1 MKKQKTAGFTDLT
14 DQVFAIIDSRIQY
27 LEYEND
33 RMLTGCFEKKP
44 PEETAAIKPTTIE
57 RPKKKDAGRMI
68 NNFDSLLAHA
78 RNTGHSLKLLF
89 FLRTHLLRENAR
101 VVLDLLTNNRYLK
114 YNEEHLGFLLQ
125 VGRWN

>member
-1 MKKQKTAGFTDLT
+1 MKQLYSQKKRVGYTDLI

-33 RMLTGCFEKKP
+33 QMLRGCFDGPAPSDTEQTDSKP
-44 PEETAAIKPTTIE
+44 SGSGGIVHH
-57 RPKKKDAGRMI
+57 
-68 NNFDSLLAHA
+68 FDTFMAHA
-78 RNTGHSLKLLF
+78 RDIGRSLKLLF

-101 VVLDLLTNNRYLK
+101 IVLDLLTNNRYLK

-125 VGRWN
+125 LGRWN